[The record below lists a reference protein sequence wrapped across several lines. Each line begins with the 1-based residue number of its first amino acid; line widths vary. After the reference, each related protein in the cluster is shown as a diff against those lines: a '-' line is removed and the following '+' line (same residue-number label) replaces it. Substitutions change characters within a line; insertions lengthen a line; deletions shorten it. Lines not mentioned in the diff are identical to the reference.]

1 MNTYKNQSFLS
12 LTLRFGIVFLVV
24 VTAIKIIFSI
34 FTNGG
39 ISEMME
45 ELFSSSNW
53 EQFVRMQLLMSVL
66 YGSLMAGYYKF
77 IKK

>member
-24 VTAIKIIFSI
+24 VTVIKIIFSI
-34 FTNGG
+34 FATGG
-39 ISEMME
+39 IAGMIE

-77 IKK
+77 VKK

>member
-24 VTAIKIIFSI
+24 VTVIKIIFSI
-34 FTNGG
+34 FSTGG
-39 ISEMME
+39 IARMIE
-45 ELFSSSNW
+45 ELFLSSNW

-77 IKK
+77 VKK

>member
-24 VTAIKIIFSI
+24 VTVIKIIFSI
-34 FTNGG
+34 FSTGG
-39 ISEMME
+39 IAGMIE

-77 IKK
+77 VKK